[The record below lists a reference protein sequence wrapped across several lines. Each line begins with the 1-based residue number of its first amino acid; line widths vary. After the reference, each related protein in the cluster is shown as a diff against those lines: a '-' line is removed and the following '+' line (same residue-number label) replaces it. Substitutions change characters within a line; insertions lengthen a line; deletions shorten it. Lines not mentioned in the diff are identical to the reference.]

1 MQNTFE
7 SPRLRRWVIVG
18 SLTSCVGTS
27 LSIVFIIGIL
37 LPEISKELDLS
48 PLAQGWLGSS
58 VLIANLI
65 FCIPVNL
72 VTSRFRPW
80 RTVTLLFLG
89 IVGSALLQSWTPVL
103 AALFVGR
110 VGAGLFFTST
120 QAPRSLLIQQWIPRH
135 RISFTNGLAFAG
147 IDLIMGIAFLV
158 TPQFQALAGG
168 WRETFFI
175 WSMILLGLTLVWMFV
190 GGERVT
196 EEYAARARAET
207 TSPLNALRNYKQL
220 WIMALGMGG
229 SMAAQAGFQNFWPT
243 MAEENL
249 GFSPGFVGLALGAT
263 TFAAAPTDFLVNAV
277 PALIRRRTVVLTVC
291 GIASIVSLT
300 GMVYATSAPLSLA
313 LAVLKGFSFAFFPVL
328 MIMVFLIPG
337 IRPREIGI
345 GMSFME
351 TSIWGGSAIGPL
363 LVGGLQQA
371 IGNLQ
376 TSLFI
381 SGLLPVTLLVSA
393 VLLYI
398 RDRSPAPPPFG
409 APIEAPTP
417 HVPIAP
423 SPEPTPRIST
433 RKSK

>member
-1 MQNTFE
+1 MQTTPE
-7 SPRLRRWVIVG
+7 SPRLRRWTVVA

-37 LPEISKELDLS
+37 LPEISEELDLS

-89 IVGSALLQSWTPVL
+89 VTGSALLQSWTPVL
-103 AALFVGR
+103 GALFVGR

-120 QAPRSLLIQQWIPRH
+120 QSPRALLIQQWIPRH

-147 IDLIMGIAFLV
+147 IDLIMGIGFLV

-168 WRETFFI
+168 WRETYFI
-175 WSMILLGLTLVWMFV
+175 WSMILLGLTLVWMVV

-196 EEYAARARAET
+196 EEYATRARAET
-207 TSPLNALRNYKQL
+207 TSPLNALRNYRQL
-220 WIMALGMGG
+220 WIMGLGMGG

-243 MAEENL
+243 LAEDKL
-249 GFSPGFVGLALGAT
+249 GFGAGFVGLALGAT
-263 TFAAAPTDFLVNAV
+263 TFAAAPTDFLANAI
-277 PALIRRRTVVLTVC
+277 PGLIRRRTLVLSVC
-291 GIASIVSLT
+291 SIASVISLT
-300 GMVYATSAPLSLA
+300 GMVYATSVPLALG

-337 IRPREIGI
+337 IKPREIGI

-363 LVGGLQQA
+363 LVGGVQQA
-371 IGNLQ
+371 TGDLQ
-376 TSLFI
+376 TALFI
-381 SGLLPVTLLVSA
+381 NGLLPLMLLVSA
-393 VLLYI
+393 GMLYVRERRAVLQ
-398 RDRSPAPPPFG
+398 A
-409 APIEAPTP
+409 A
-417 HVPIAP
+417 
-423 SPEPTPRIST
+423 
-433 RKSK
+433 